1 MCFTIEAKYMIKLQT
16 DNQKG
21 LNAVKRCSLQ
31 NLKGTIAIDI
41 VQQ

>member
-1 MCFTIEAKYMIKLQT
+1 MIKVQT

-21 LNAVKRCSLQ
+21 LNAVERCSLQ
-31 NLKGTIAIDI
+31 NQKGTIAIDI